1 MHGRVDFYEKCKKF
15 FAFQIEKT
23 EKIICKKN
31 GEKSFFTF
39 YDKEKNFFESP

>member
-1 MHGRVDFYEKCKKF
+1 MKKKFF

-23 EKIICKKN
+23 EKKFAKRM
-31 GEKSFFTF
+31 EKKSFFTF